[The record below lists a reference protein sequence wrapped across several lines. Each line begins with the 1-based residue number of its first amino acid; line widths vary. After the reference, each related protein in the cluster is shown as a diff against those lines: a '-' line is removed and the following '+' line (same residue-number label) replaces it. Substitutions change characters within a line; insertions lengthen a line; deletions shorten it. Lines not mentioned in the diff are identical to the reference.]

1 MPRRRLRTTTVA
13 AGCLVGSGSG
23 GGDGTVTEPG
33 GSGGTPGVRIA
44 GIHRTG
50 MNITNAASNR
60 PTIDTTMATRMSH
73 VATINV
79 PMIGPRSCEN
89 RITICWTEAYRGMFS
104 FGAYSIS
111 RLKIATL

>member
-13 AGCLVGSGSG
+13 AGYLVGSGSG

-60 PTIDTTMATRMSH
+60 PTIDTTIAQLRWNNDPTVSSGRSPRPCRRAATASDL
-73 VATINV
+73 
-79 PMIGPRSCEN
+79 
-89 RITICWTEAYRGMFS
+89 
-104 FGAYSIS
+104 GAGEQLPSDGAS
-111 RLKIATL
+111 